1 MLVADCSGEVVT
13 LFAWSKGTVA
23 TGECLQAICPEYI
36 QDSLLGILAFDTPK
50 LHPLMRFTWQAVY
63 STASDLEEDKW

>member
-1 MLVADCSGEVVT
+1 MR
-13 LFAWSKGTVA
+13 
-23 TGECLQAICPEYI
+23 LQAICPEYI
-36 QDSLLGILAFDTPK
+36 QDSLLGIVAFDTPK